1 MGVRHNGS
9 DDMILF
15 TTAATALAKM
25 TYDAEQA
32 RTGQTGTFV
41 TTHTELE
48 RRRRYVINK
57 H

>member
-32 RTGQTGTFV
+32 RTGQT
-41 TTHTELE
+41 
-48 RRRRYVINK
+48 
-57 H
+57 